1 MSRIQPISIDGIEF
15 DALITSTESLATDIP
30 QYPVEDG
37 YEVSDTMILKPLV
50 LELTVFVSNTP
61 VTHLRRFGGAAA
73 CKTRVDDVVSK
84 LKKMRADKKL
94 VTITTNDAT
103 YKNMGLE
110 NMSITKSLEVGYAR
124 QIPLSFKEVIVTST
138 ETVSIPADYGKSGA
152 SGASGGTASTTSSV
166 GGSSG
171 SSSGG
176 SSGGSNQTVL
186 NSMLTGGSGGDIF
199 ESGIFGIGG

>member
-1 MSRIQPISIDGIEF
+1 MGRKIEPVSIDGIEF
-15 DALITSTESLATDIP
+15 DALITSTESLASDIP

-37 YEVSDTMILKPLV
+37 YEVSDTMILKPLA
-50 LELTVFVSNTP
+50 LEMTVFVSNTP
-61 VTHLRRFGGAAA
+61 VTHLQRFGGAEN
-73 CKTRVDDVVSK
+73 CKTRIDDVVAQ

-110 NMSITKSLEVGYAR
+110 NMSISKSLEVGYAR

-138 ETVSIPADYGKSGA
+138 ETVAIPAEYGKSGTT
-152 SGASGGTASTTSSV
+152 GARGGTAQTSS
-166 GGSSG
+166 GNSGSSG
-171 SSSGG
+171 D

-186 NSMLTGGSGGDIF
+186 NSILTGGKGGDVF
-199 ESGIFGIGG
+199 A

>member
-1 MSRIQPISIDGIEF
+1 MSRKIEPVGIDGIEF
-15 DALITSTESLATDIP
+15 DALITSTESLASDIP

-61 VTHLRRFGGAAA
+61 VTHLQRFGGAEN
-73 CKTRVDDVVSK
+73 CKTRVDDVIAQ

-110 NMSITKSLEVGYAR
+110 NMSISKSLEVGYAR

-138 ETVSIPADYGKSGA
+138 ETVAIPAEYGKSGTT
-152 SGASGGTASTTSSV
+152 GASGGTVQTS
-166 GGSSG
+166 G
-171 SSSGG
+171 GG
-176 SSGGSNQTVL
+176 SSGGSDN
-186 NSMLTGGSGGDIF
+186 GSGGSNSTILY
-199 ESGIFGIGG
+199 SILNGG

>member
-1 MSRIQPISIDGIEF
+1 MSKIEPVSIDGIEF
-15 DALITSTESLATDIP
+15 DALITSTESLASDIP

-61 VTHLRRFGGAAA
+61 VTHLQRFGGAEN
-73 CKTRVDDVVSK
+73 CKTRVDDVVAR

-110 NMSITKSLEVGYAR
+110 NMSISKSLEVGYAR

-138 ETVSIPADYGKSGA
+138 QTVAIPAEYGKSG
-152 SGASGGTASTTSSV
+152 STGASGGTAQTSSSSS
-166 GGSSG
+166 SSG
-171 SSSGG
+171 SSD
-176 SSGGSNQTVL
+176 SSGGSNSTILYSIL
-186 NSMLTGGSGGDIF
+186 NGG
-199 ESGIFGIGG
+199 

>member
-1 MSRIQPISIDGIEF
+1 MGRKIEPVSIDGIEF
-15 DALITSTESLATDIP
+15 DALITSTESLASDIP

-61 VTHLRRFGGAAA
+61 VTHLQRFGGAEN
-73 CKTRVDDVVSK
+73 CKTRIDDVVAQ

-110 NMSITKSLEVGYAR
+110 NMSISKSLEVGYAR

-138 ETVSIPADYGKSGA
+138 ETVAIPAEYGKSGTT
-152 SGASGGTASTTSSV
+152 GASGGTAQTSS
-166 GGSSG
+166 GNSGSSG
-171 SSSGG
+171 D

-186 NSMLTGGSGGDIF
+186 NSILTGGKGGDVF
-199 ESGIFGIGG
+199 A